1 MDQML
6 NIVSSTKPALYGS
19 LECIAKDILW
29 KDDTSNRKDLPRLS
43 TSFLNHLETYILW
56 ALENTSERQPLLDDG
71 ELSESDFI
79 VLLKSAVES
88 FGTCIKVCG
97 IPNSNM
103 TGC

>member
-19 LECIAKDILW
+19 LECIATDILW
-29 KDDTSNRKDLPRLS
+29 KDDTGNGKDLPGLS
-43 TSFLNHLETYILW
+43 SSFLNYLETYILW
-56 ALENTSERQPLLDDG
+56 ALENTSEHQPFLDDR

-79 VLLKSAVES
+79 VLLKSAVET

-97 IPNSNM
+97 ILNSNM